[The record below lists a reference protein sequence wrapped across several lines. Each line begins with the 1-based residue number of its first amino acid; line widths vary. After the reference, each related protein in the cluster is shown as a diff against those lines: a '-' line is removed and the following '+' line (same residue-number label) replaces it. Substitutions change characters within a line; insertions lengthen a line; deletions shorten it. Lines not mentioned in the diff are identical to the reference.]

1 MGIDQLTTAHVLV
14 SLVALAT
21 GFIVLGGWLSGAWLA
36 RTNTVFLVTTVATSV
51 TAFAFPIT
59 RWLPS
64 HTVAVVSL
72 AVLAVAIYAL
82 QAGGRKGIWRSVYI
96 AAALVALYLNVFV
109 LIVQT
114 FVKNPS
120 LAALAPKQTEPVFV
134 VTHILTLA
142 AFLAV
147 GVVAVRNRSAETAST
162 A

>member
-14 SLVALAT
+14 SLVALSS
-21 GFIVLGGWLSGAWLA
+21 GFVVVGGWLAGAWLA
-36 RTNTVFLVTTVATSV
+36 RTNTVFLATTIATSV
-51 TAFAFPIT
+51 SAFAFPIT

-72 AVLAVAIYAL
+72 AVLAMAVYAL
-82 QAGGRKGIWRSVYI
+82 TAGERKGSWRSIYI
-96 AAALVALYLNVFV
+96 GAALAALYLNVFV

-134 VTHILTLA
+134 VTHVLTLA
-142 AFLAV
+142 AFVAV
-147 GVVAVRNRSAETAST
+147 GVVAVRQSAGTAS
-162 A
+162 AG